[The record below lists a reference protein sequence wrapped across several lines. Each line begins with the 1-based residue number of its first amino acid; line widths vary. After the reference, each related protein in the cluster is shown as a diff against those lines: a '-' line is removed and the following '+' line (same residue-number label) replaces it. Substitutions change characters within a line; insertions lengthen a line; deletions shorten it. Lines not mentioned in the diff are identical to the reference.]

1 MNRRRKRPYT
11 KKKKKRDVT
20 VIGAVKKN
28 KKGFGFIELAEQKI
42 FIPSEGMNGAM
53 DGDMV
58 EAELI
63 PEYFWH
69 RNPEAIVVK
78 VKKRA
83 NEEVVGTFQR
93 SKKFGFV
100 VPDNKNI
107 HEDIFVDK
115 KNFKDAGTGDK
126 VVCKIIKY
134 PDKRHS
140 AEGKITE
147 IIAKSNMPGGDI
159 KSMIRQYGLTPYFS
173 EEVKEEAK
181 EIQLKGIELK
191 DMEKR
196 LDLRDKTVFTIDG
209 ADSKDFDDAV
219 SIEKNSEGNFVLG
232 VHIADVAGYVKEGSA
247 LDEEAFFRG
256 NSIYLIDTVI
266 PMLPEELSNDIC
278 SLNPHEDRL
287 TVSCIMEIN
296 HGGNVINH
304 NICESIIRSKE
315 RLVYDDISDILEDGD
330 NALEERYKDILPDL
344 FLMGELKRI
353 LTKRRIERGS
363 LDFDLDEAK
372 ITLDKNGIAK
382 RVDIAERRFANEMI
396 EEFMLMAN
404 ETVAREY
411 FGKIPFVYRV
421 HDKPEEER
429 LRELRGFLFGLGF
442 SLPKGNITPGILA
455 DVLTKSEESRYE
467 QIIRSVVLR
476 AMQKAVYS
484 EECLGHFGLALKYYC
499 HFTSPIRRY
508 PDLMIHRIIKG
519 FIKGELSQ
527 KDIKNFGRKVKKV
540 AEQTSERERLSIE
553 LERGVE
559 SMKKAEYMSYHIG
572 EEYDGIISGV
582 TSFGVYVRLE
592 NTIEGMIKI
601 DNIGDDYFDYD
612 EKRYRLVGRR
622 SNKTYTLGD
631 EVHIKVEGVNIQR
644 GEIDFI
650 L

>member
-1 MNRRRKRPYT
+1 
-11 KKKKKRDVT
+11 
-20 VIGAVKKN
+20 
-28 KKGFGFIELAEQKI
+28 
-42 FIPSEGMNGAM
+42 
-53 DGDMV
+53 MV

-140 AEGKITE
+140 TEGKITE

-173 EEVKEEAK
+173 EEVK

-296 HGGNVINH
+296 HSGNVINH

-519 FIKGELSQ
+519 FIKGELFQ
-527 KDIKNFGRKVKKV
+527 KDIKTFGRKVKKV
-540 AEQTSERERLSIE
+540 AEQASERERLSIE

>member
-1 MNRRRKRPYT
+1 M
-11 KKKKKRDVT
+11 
-20 VIGAVKKN
+20 
-28 KKGFGFIELAEQKI
+28 
-42 FIPSEGMNGAM
+42 
-53 DGDMV
+53 
-58 EAELI
+58 
-63 PEYFWH
+63 
-69 RNPEAIVVK
+69 
-78 VKKRA
+78 
-83 NEEVVGTFQR
+83 
-93 SKKFGFV
+93 
-100 VPDNKNI
+100 
-107 HEDIFVDK
+107 
-115 KNFKDAGTGDK
+115 
-126 VVCKIIKY
+126 
-134 PDKRHS
+134 
-140 AEGKITE
+140 
-147 IIAKSNMPGGDI
+147 
-159 KSMIRQYGLTPYFS
+159 
-173 EEVKEEAK
+173 
-181 EIQLKGIELK
+181 
-191 DMEKR
+191 
-196 LDLRDKTVFTIDG
+196 
-209 ADSKDFDDAV
+209 
-219 SIEKNSEGNFVLG
+219 
-232 VHIADVAGYVKEGSA
+232 
-247 LDEEAFFRG
+247 
-256 NSIYLIDTVI
+256 
-266 PMLPEELSNDIC
+266 
-278 SLNPHEDRL
+278 

-296 HGGNVINH
+296 HSGNVINH

-527 KDIKNFGRKVKKV
+527 KDIKTFGRKVKKV
-540 AEQTSERERLSIE
+540 AEQASERERLSVE

-582 TSFGVYVRLE
+582 TSFVVYVRLE

>member
-1 MNRRRKRPYT
+1 M
-11 KKKKKRDVT
+11 KKWWGHSK
-20 VIGAVKKN
+20 
-28 KKGFGFIELAEQKI
+28 
-42 FIPSEGMNGAM
+42 
-53 DGDMV
+53 
-58 EAELI
+58 EA
-63 PEYFWH
+63 
-69 RNPEAIVVK
+69 
-78 VKKRA
+78 
-83 NEEVVGTFQR
+83 
-93 SKKFGFV
+93 KKFGFV

-140 AEGKITE
+140 TEGKITE

-173 EEVKEEAK
+173 EEVK

-296 HGGNVINH
+296 HSGNVINH

-527 KDIKNFGRKVKKV
+527 KDIKTFGRKVKKV
-540 AEQTSERERLSIE
+540 AEQASERERLSIE